1 MISKI
6 IERSLKSLCYR
17 FVLLIVLERQD
28 GGGEMLCLHRTKRI
42 ELIQKQCLSAGA
54 AANGLGA
61 QVNYS
66 QGRAGKDCTRQGEYK
81 GGAWRGSITSLFAGC
96 LTLRLSFL

>member
-6 IERSLKSLCYR
+6 IERSLNPLCYR
-17 FVLLIVLERQD
+17 FVLSIVLGRRD
-28 GGGEMLCLHRTKRI
+28 RDGEMLCLHRTKRI
-42 ELIQKQCLSAGA
+42 ELIQKFCLSAGA

-66 QGRAGKDCTRQGEYK
+66 QGRTGEDCTRQGEYK
-81 GGAWRGSITSLFAGC
+81 GKGGGGNN
-96 LTLRLSFL
+96 